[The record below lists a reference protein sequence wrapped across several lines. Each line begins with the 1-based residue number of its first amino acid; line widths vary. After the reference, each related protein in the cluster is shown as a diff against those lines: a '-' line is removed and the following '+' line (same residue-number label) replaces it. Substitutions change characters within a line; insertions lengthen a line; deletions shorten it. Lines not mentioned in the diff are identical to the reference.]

1 MPHEIQFATFNVL
14 NLALPGSRFY
24 SNQEPYSIAQY
35 DAKISWLAQQLD
47 RLDADVIGLQ
57 EIFSQE
63 ALKDVLARTKNYRDA
78 HHLGCDPLPRNG
90 QLSPNV
96 AMISRLPVVGKPI
109 YHLDLPRNLSVS
121 LPDMAQPMTQF
132 TRPILQAT
140 LVLPGGRHLNAFVVH
155 LKSKRP
161 DWRQGELEDDPYQ
174 HGLATLRSLLR
185 RGTEALGL
193 RYLLTDHGLAGQTP
207 LVVLGD
213 FNDTADAVTTQ
224 IVMGSGW
231 RGKAHFDERLYD
243 CVRIQ
248 LHSNPL
254 RNTGFSHVHDGAA
267 ETIDHILVSKE
278 LYRHSPQAIGEVIN
292 VRYLNEHLALRP
304 AATSDHGQVVVRVHL
319 YRPEEQATHESTQG
333 ASCDDVNYTASGFF
347 GVAAA
352 SSPDSS
358 TASAASSSSSEVS
371 SVDSPSSP
379 G

>member
-1 MPHEIQFATFNVL
+1 MPHEIYFATFNVL

-24 SNQEPYSIAQY
+24 PNQEPYSIAQY

-96 AMISRLPVVGKPI
+96 ALISRLPVVGKPI
-109 YHLDLPRNLSVS
+109 YHLDLPQQLSVS
-121 LPDMAQPMTQF
+121 LPEMVQPMTQF

-140 LVLPGGRHLNAFVVH
+140 LKLPGGRHLNAFVVH

-161 DWRQGELEDDPYQ
+161 DWGARELEDDPYQ

-193 RYLLTDHGLAGQTP
+193 RFLLTDHGLAGQTP

-213 FNDTADAVTTQ
+213 FNDISDAVTSQ

-248 LHSNPL
+248 SHSNPL
-254 RNTGFSHVHDGAA
+254 REIGFSHVHEGAA
-267 ETIDHILVSKE
+267 ETIDHVLVSKE
-278 LYRHSPQAIGEVIN
+278 FYRHSPQAIGEVIS

-304 AATSDHGQVVVRVHL
+304 AASSDHGQVQVRVRL
-319 YRPEEQATHESTQG
+319 YRPDEQAPHTSSQEVCG
-333 ASCDDVNYTASGFF
+333 AVDNYAASGLL
-347 GVAAA
+347 GAVA
-352 SSPDSS
+352 SSPEPSTSSADDSS
-358 TASAASSSSSEVS
+358 PASPS
-371 SVDSPSSP
+371 SPSSP

>member
-1 MPHEIQFATFNVL
+1 MPHELHFATFNVL
-14 NLALPGSRFY
+14 NLALPGTRFY
-24 SNQEPYSIAQY
+24 PNQEPYSIAQY

-78 HHLGCDPLPRNG
+78 HHIGCDPLPRNG
-90 QLSPNV
+90 QLSPSV
-96 AMISRLPVVGKPI
+96 ALISRLPVVGKPI
-109 YHLDLPRNLSVS
+109 YHLDLPQQLSVS
-121 LPDMAQPMTQF
+121 LPEMAQPMTQF

-140 LVLPGGRHLNAFVVH
+140 LKLPGGRHMHAFVVH

-161 DWRQGELEDDPYQ
+161 DWGTRELEDDPYQ

-193 RYLLTDHGLAGQTP
+193 RFLLTDHGLAGQTP

-213 FNDTADAVTTQ
+213 FNDISDAVTSQ

-248 LHSNPL
+248 SHINPL
-254 RNTGFSHVHDGAA
+254 RDIGFSHVHEGAA
-267 ETIDHILVSKE
+267 ETIDHVLVSKE
-278 LYRHSPQAIGEVIN
+278 FYRHSPQAIGEVVN
-292 VRYLNEHLALRP
+292 VLYLNEHLALQP
-304 AATSDHGQVVVRVHL
+304 AATSDHGQVLVRVHL
-319 YRPEEQATHESTQG
+319 YGSEEQAAH
-333 ASCDDVNYTASGFF
+333 ASSQNACGSDVDYTASGFF
-347 GVAAA
+347 GADGA
-352 SSPDSS
+352 SSPEPS
-358 TASAASSSSSEVS
+358 VS
-371 SVDSPSSP
+371 SVEASSAASPSSP

>member
-1 MPHEIQFATFNVL
+1 MPHEMYFATFNVL
-14 NLALPGSRFY
+14 NLALPGSRY
-24 SNQEPYSIAQY
+24 YPNQEPYSIAQY

-78 HHLGCDPLPRNG
+78 HHLGCDPQPRDG
-90 QLSPNV
+90 TLSPSV
-96 AMISRLPVVGKPI
+96 ALISRLPVVGNPI
-109 YHLDLPRNLSVS
+109 YHSDLPQQLSVS
-121 LPDMAQPMTQF
+121 LPEMAQPMTRF
-132 TRPILQAT
+132 TRPILQAQ
-140 LVLPGGRHLNAFVVH
+140 LKMPGGRTLNVFVVH
-155 LKSKRP
+155 LKSKLP
-161 DWRQGELEDDPYQ
+161 DWRNGEPEDDPYQ

-213 FNDTADAVTTQ
+213 FNDISDAVTSQ

-248 LHSNPL
+248 SHTNPL
-254 RNTGFSHVHDGAA
+254 REMGFSHVHEGAA
-267 ETIDHILVSKE
+267 ETIDHILVSRE
-278 LYRHSPQAIGEVIN
+278 FYRHSPQAIGEVVE

-304 AATSDHGQVVVRVHL
+304 AASSDHGQVLARVRL
-319 YRPEEQATHESTQG
+319 YGPEKRSDVG
-333 ASCDDVNYTASGFF
+333 AIRDTLTDSDNHAVSGFF
-347 GVAAA
+347 GAVA
-352 SSPDSS
+352 SSLVSTSSDDSPS
-358 TASAASSSSSEVS
+358 T
-371 SVDSPSSP
+371 DSPSSP

>member
-1 MPHEIQFATFNVL
+1 MPHEIHFATFNVL
-14 NLALPGSRFY
+14 NLALPGTRFY
-24 SNQEPYSIAQY
+24 PNQEPYSIAQY

-90 QLSPNV
+90 TLSPSV
-96 AMISRLPVVGKPI
+96 ALISRLPVVGKPI
-109 YHLDLPRNLSVS
+109 YHVDLPQKLSVS
-121 LPDMAQPMTQF
+121 LPEMAPPMTQF
-132 TRPILQAT
+132 TRPILQAQLT
-140 LVLPGGRHLNAFVVH
+140 LPGGRHLNVFVVH
-155 LKSKRP
+155 LKSKLP
-161 DWRQGELEDDPYQ
+161 DWRHGEPEDDPYQ
-174 HGLATLRSLLR
+174 HGLAMLRSLLR

-213 FNDTADAVTTQ
+213 FNDTSDAVTSQ
-224 IVMGSGW
+224 IVMGTGW
-231 RGKAHFDERLYD
+231 RGAPHFDERLYD

-248 LHSNPL
+248 SHNNPL
-254 RNTGFSHVHDGAA
+254 RETGFSHVHDGLA

-278 LYRHSPQAIGEVIN
+278 FYRHSPQAIGEVIH

-304 AATSDHGQVVVRVHL
+304 AATSDHGQVLARVRL
-319 YRPEEQATHESTQG
+319 YG
-333 ASCDDVNYTASGFF
+333 AGERSIDRSVQDPITENVDYTTSGFF
-347 GVAAA
+347 GAAE
-352 SSPDSS
+352 
-358 TASAASSSSSEVS
+358 ASSSLPSASSAES
-371 SVDSPSSP
+371 PSTDSPSSP

>member
-1 MPHEIQFATFNVL
+1 MPHEIHFATFNVL
-14 NLALPGSRFY
+14 NLALPGTRFY
-24 SNQEPYSIAQY
+24 PNQEPYSIAQY

-96 AMISRLPVVGKPI
+96 ALISRLPVVGKPI
-109 YHLDLPRNLSVS
+109 YHLDLPQQLSVS
-121 LPDMAQPMTQF
+121 LPEMAQPMTQF

-140 LVLPGGRHLNAFVVH
+140 LKLPGGRLMNAFVVH

-161 DWRQGELEDDPYQ
+161 DWGARELDDDPYQ

-213 FNDTADAVTTQ
+213 FNDISDAVTSQ
-224 IVMGSGW
+224 IIMGSGW

-248 LHSNPL
+248 SHMNPL
-254 RNTGFSHVHDGAA
+254 REIGFSHVHEGAA
-267 ETIDHILVSKE
+267 ETIDHVLVSKE
-278 LYRHSPQAIGEVIN
+278 FYRHSPQAIGEVVN

-304 AATSDHGQVVVRVHL
+304 AATSDHGQVLVRVCL
-319 YRPEEQATHESTQG
+319 YGADEQAAH
-333 ASCDDVNYTASGFF
+333 ASSRDLSGDHANYSASGFF
-347 GVAAA
+347 GAVGA
-352 SSPDSS
+352 SSPALSTSS
-358 TASAASSSSSEVS
+358 AELSS
-371 SVDSPSSP
+371 DASPSSP